1 MEGFVLLALQTEH
14 EAMSRGTQAV
24 SPDAGESRETAAPPY
39 GPQEVRPPA
48 ASCPSWASDL
58 RNREVIHL
66 YRFSSRICGDL
77 NSSVGNTCIPFPLP
91 SSLPPSFL
99 FSFSSSL
106 RLSSYPVSS
115 PPFPSSPLLPF
126 FSHPLSFPFFLPS
139 LPPSSIYENSTYSV
153 FLNVEQDGSV

>member
-14 EAMSRGTQAV
+14 EAMSRGAQAV

-39 GPQEVRPPA
+39 GPQEVRLPA
-48 ASCPSWASDL
+48 ACCPSWASDL

-66 YRFSSRICGDL
+66 YPFIHLYRFSSGIRGDL

-115 PPFPSSPLLPF
+115 PPSLPRLSSLFSPTLFPFLSSFPPSLLPLF
-126 FSHPLSFPFFLPS
+126 TKIVRTPFS
-139 LPPSSIYENSTYSV
+139 
-153 FLNVEQDGSV
+153 

>member
-14 EAMSRGTQAV
+14 EAMSRGAQAV

-48 ASCPSWASDL
+48 ACCPSWASDL

-66 YRFSSRICGDL
+66 YPFSSRICGDL

-115 PPFPSSPLLPF
+115 PPSLPRLSSLFSPTLFPFLSSFPPSLLPLF
-126 FSHPLSFPFFLPS
+126 TKIVRTPFS
-139 LPPSSIYENSTYSV
+139 
-153 FLNVEQDGSV
+153 